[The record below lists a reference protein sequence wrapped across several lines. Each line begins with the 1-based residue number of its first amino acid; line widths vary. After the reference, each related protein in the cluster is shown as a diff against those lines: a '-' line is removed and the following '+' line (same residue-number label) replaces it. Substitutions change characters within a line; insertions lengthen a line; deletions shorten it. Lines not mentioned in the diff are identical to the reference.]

1 MECCS
6 ARHRDYCASGRGEEK
21 APDNAGA
28 FRIQVATRSV
38 LSAPHTVLNEFLHAA
53 RARTGATGIAAL
65 SGELLA
71 PLDLSLERRLTHEAS
86 LAFLT
91 TNRH

>member
-1 MECCS
+1 MLQ
-6 ARHRDYCASGRGEEK
+6 RTASRLLRVGVEK
-21 APDNAGA
+21 KKPRTMPGLSG
-28 FRIQVATRSV
+28 FKLQPRSV

-71 PLDLSLERRLTHEAS
+71 PLDLSLKRRLTHEAS